1 MVYSDVIAR
10 GLILPRKEKY
20 TRADVD
26 AVMVGS
32 LFSGERQT
40 FSEREAAFIVKSSAI
55 FHETE
60 YSETVAQIGAA
71 SQGESS
77 SPARKRSRSPSCP
90 GM

>member
-1 MVYSDVIAR
+1 MVYSDVVAR

-32 LFSGERQT
+32 LFSGQRQT

-55 FHETE
+55 FHDTE
-60 YSETVAQIGAA
+60 YSETVAQIGAG
-71 SQGESS
+71 QGESS
-77 SPARKRSRSPSCP
+77 SPARQRRSPSCP

>member
-1 MVYSDVIAR
+1 MVYSDVVAR

-20 TRADVD
+20 TKADVD

-55 FHETE
+55 FHDTD
-60 YSETVAQIGAA
+60 YSESVAQIGTA
-71 SQGESS
+71 GESS
-77 SPARKRSRSPSCP
+77 APVRKRGRSPSSP